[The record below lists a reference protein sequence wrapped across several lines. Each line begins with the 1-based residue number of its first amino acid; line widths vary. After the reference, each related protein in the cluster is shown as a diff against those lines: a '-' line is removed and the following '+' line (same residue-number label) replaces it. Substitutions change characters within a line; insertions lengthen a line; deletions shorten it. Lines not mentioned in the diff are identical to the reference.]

1 MPKISFDYDGVLS
14 TSQGTELAKSLV
26 KEKDIYIIS
35 ARSSKD
41 GMIAKAEEIGI
52 PLSKVYAMGSNND
65 KIKKIKELG
74 ISEHYD
80 NNPKVIENLGR
91 VGILFK

>member
-14 TSQGTELAKSLV
+14 TSKGTELAKSLV
-26 KEKDIYIIS
+26 DSKDLYIIS

-41 GMIAKAEEIGI
+41 GMVSKAEEIGI

-65 KIKKIKELG
+65 KIRKIKELG

-80 NNPKVIENLGR
+80 NNPKVIENLGK
-91 VGILFK
+91 VGRLFK